1 MKHTTIFKLSQFF
14 ILIFTGCTS
23 IATVSPSQETQFK
36 EITSSQNHTKIEKSD
51 KKGYMQRALDEWL
64 EEEWTPTVEND
75 TVIQKKYMK
84 KEKIK
89 RENKEVEVLVQ
100 KRDRDFTL
108 QEYVDKA
115 SAYLKAHPSDYEN
128 SHVKKLES
136 LPVIGK

>member
-1 MKHTTIFKLSQFF
+1 MKHTRLLSLI
-14 ILIFTGCTS
+14 ILIILHSGCGY
-23 IATVSPSQETQFK
+23 IAEVSPSQNIELKKVTP
-36 EITSSQNHTKIEKSD
+36 SQNCKKSHKCE

-64 EEEWTPTVEND
+64 EKEWTPTIAKDEA
-75 TVIQKKYMK
+75 IQKKYMEQK
-84 KEKIK
+84 TIKNTDKEEKILIEK
-89 RENKEVEVLVQ
+89 RN
-100 KRDRDFTL
+100 RDFTL